1 LTVNFT
7 LHGIFQRNI
16 RRQGRISIRTSMK
29 ALSPICLSLFFCAA
43 ATAQSTSNL
52 FDVARYGAVAD
63 GHARYCEFPDFLA
76 LRSRMR
82 SPEGAPVGEL
92 RRVNITNFVVYNA
105 DPPVGSIIS
114 GIPGHILR
122 T

>member
-1 LTVNFT
+1 MVL
-7 LHGIFQRNI
+7 
-16 RRQGRISIRTSMK
+16 SRTAMRDI
-29 ALSPICLSLFFCAA
+29 ANSPI
-43 ATAQSTSNL
+43 
-52 FDVARYGAVAD
+52 
-63 GHARYCEFPDFLA
+63 FL
-76 LRSRMR
+76 RFGSRMR
-82 SPEGAPVGEL
+82 SPEGASVGEL